1 LSTTTQLEFE
11 SVAVS
16 LSGHPVLLDV
26 SFSVATGE
34 VVGLLGRN
42 GAGKTTLLRMATRA
56 LAPDAGRI
64 VLGGRPVAELSRRA
78 LAQRVATVPQELHVP
93 FPFLASE
100 IVLMGRAPHQGLLG
114 FESAG
119 DLARARAAMESVGIA
134 ELADRPLD
142 ELSGGERQLVMFAR
156 ALVQEPEILLL
167 DEPTSHLDLRHRI
180 DVLRIVRRLAGQGC
194 GVLVV
199 SHDLTLAARSCDRI
213 VVLADGR
220 VLADGAPS
228 AVLSPALLHE
238 AFGIDADVVPAPDGA
253 PLVGP
258 RMSE

>member
-1 LSTTTQLEFE
+1 VSTTTQLDFD

-16 LSGHPVLLDV
+16 LSGQAVLRDV

-42 GAGKTTLLRMATRA
+42 GAGKTTLLRLATRT

-64 VLGGRPVAELSRRA
+64 TLAGEPLTELSRRA

-114 FESAG
+114 FESAS
-119 DLARARAAMESVGIA
+119 DLARAQQAMEEVGIG
-134 ELADRPLD
+134 ELADRPLGV
-142 ELSGGERQLVMFAR
+142 LSGGERQLVMFAR
-156 ALVQEPEILLL
+156 ALVQDPEILLL

-180 DVLRIVRRLAGQGC
+180 DVLRIVRRLARRGRGA
-194 GVLVV
+194 LVV
-199 SHDLTLAARSCDRI
+199 SHDLSLAARTCDRI
-213 VVLADGR
+213 VVLGEGR
-220 VLADGAPS
+220 VLADGEPG

-238 AFGIDADVVPAPDGA
+238 AFGIDADIVSAPDGA
-253 PLVGP
+253 PLVVP

>member
-1 LSTTTQLEFE
+1 VSTTTQLDFD
-11 SVAVS
+11 SVAVAF
-16 LSGHPVLLDV
+16 SGQAVLRDV

-42 GAGKTTLLRMATRA
+42 GAGKTTLLRLATRT

-64 VLGGRPVAELSRRA
+64 TLGGELLTELSRRA

-114 FESAG
+114 FESAS
-119 DLARARAAMESVGIA
+119 DLARAQQAMEEVGIA
-134 ELADRPLD
+134 ELADRPLSV
-142 ELSGGERQLVMFAR
+142 LSGGERQLVMFAR
-156 ALVQEPEILLL
+156 ALVQDPEILLL

-180 DVLRIVRRLAGQGC
+180 DVLRIVRRLARRGRGA
-194 GVLVV
+194 LVV
-199 SHDLTLAARSCDRI
+199 SHDLALAARTCDRI
-213 VVLADGR
+213 VVLGEGR
-220 VLADGAPS
+220 VLADGEPG
-228 AVLSPALLHE
+228 AVLSPALLRE
-238 AFGIDADVVPAPDGA
+238 AFGIDADIVSAPDGA
-253 PLVGP
+253 PLVVP